1 MGRMLTATTQSY
13 GRHSECA
20 DLTELLPGP
29 FKDAQL
35 RALGTLIYSNLLLIR
50 KYWFPGYD
58 LPHGLFPAHT
68 DRKIRRTC
76 AWVLIPLK
84 ISLYYAV
91 F

>member
-1 MGRMLTATTQSY
+1 MLTATTQSY
-13 GRHSECA
+13 GQRSECA
-20 DLTELLPGP
+20 DLTELLPDP
-29 FKDAQL
+29 FKDTQL
-35 RALGTLIYSNLLLIR
+35 CALGTLILSNLLLIG

-58 LPHGLFPAHT
+58 LPHRHLSTHT

-84 ISLYYAV
+84 NSLHNAV